1 MVPIKLN
8 FGISDIFLSPRLA
21 LSGKKIWTLT
31 IGNLIGYLSYVTFSF
46 LSYEIS
52 YQDFSKSV
60 TDLGLFPVL
69 FGKDLSILSWFLYVT
84 GIILWIVSYLFW
96 STILSKIT
104 LNQLKGNNSFP
115 IINGIKFSLKNW
127 KSIILSPLTIL
138 LLIILFFYHWNIF
151 ISFKNHTNFRSN
163 FFLNINPYL
172 FSWCLIYFI
181 FPILFFEFY
190 FIYTQYSFML

>member
-1 MVPIKLN
+1 MLHFP
-8 FGISDIFLSPRLA
+8 F
-21 LSGKKIWTLT
+21 
-31 IGNLIGYLSYVTFSF
+31 
-46 LSYEIS
+46 SYEIS
-52 YQDFSKSV
+52 YKDISKSV

-69 FGKDLSILSWFLYVT
+69 FGKDLSILSWLMYVT

-138 LLIILFFYHWNIF
+138 VLITLLFIIGIF
-151 ISFKNHTNFRSN
+151 LSLSKNHTNFRSN

-181 FPILFFEFY
+181 FSVLFFEF
-190 FIYTQYSFML
+190 FLIYTQYSFML